1 MTAIFILTL
10 CFGYRRS
17 LLHTFFSP
25 YLLPY
30 VKIQTCT
37 HKNNNNNKKKK
48 QRLSDDDA
56 NSKSINEENLSKFY
70 NSKNSKNLNSID
82 LGTPGSLCLQITNNR
97 TQWVMM
103 EN

>member
-1 MTAIFILTL
+1 MLKFKHA
-10 CFGYRRS
+10 
-17 LLHTFFSP
+17 P
-25 YLLPY
+25 
-30 VKIQTCT
+30 VKTT
-37 HKNNNNNKKKK
+37 TTTTTKK

-56 NSKSINEENLSKFY
+56 NRKSINEENLSNFY
-70 NSKNSKNLNSID
+70 NAKNSKNLNSID